1 MAGDRSTPGVTSQ
14 QLEARARALLHLSER
29 LHHRQLQAWMWHCV
43 YTLFNE
49 LVQHVLRRACMLTQR
64 VLRLHADRSPSQARA
79 ARSIVRRRLLAQ
91 KDRKLSETS
100 SSAARYR

>member
-79 ARSIVRRRLLAQ
+79 ARSIVRRRMLAQ
-91 KDRKLSETS
+91 KV
-100 SSAARYR
+100 

>member
-1 MAGDRSTPGVTSQ
+1 MVAAARDKRQCRPQSKMAGDRSTPGVTSQ

-49 LVQHVLRRACMLTQR
+49 LAQHVLRRACMLTRR
-64 VLRLHADRSPSQARA
+64 VLRLHADRRLRI
-79 ARSIVRRRLLAQ
+79 RSGVFC
-91 KDRKLSETS
+91 
-100 SSAARYR
+100 